1 MRMRKKKHGAER
13 ILACADLLFTKREDL
28 PALPIALEIGCG
40 KGAFITQL
48 AQRNPDVFYLAVEKF
63 SDVAMLAMEK
73 AKAMGLTNVR
83 FFIGDAVRLTE
94 LLQPGDASCIYL
106 NFSDPWPK
114 KGHAKRRLTYR
125 SFLAI
130 YQQLLSEG
138 GSVIFKT
145 DNRGLFDFSLEEM
158 EQFGYTLTDVTYDL
172 HHSPYNE
179 GNIRTEYENNFS
191 EKGFPIHRV
200 VAYPPKKQA
209 E

>member
-13 ILACADLLFTKREDL
+13 IQACAELLFTSREDL
-28 PALPIALEIGCG
+28 PKLPVHLEIGCG

-48 AQRNPDVFYLAVEKF
+48 AQQNPDIFYLAVEKY

-73 AKAMGLTNVR
+73 AQSMGLQNVR

-94 LLQPGDASCIYL
+94 LLHPGDAQRIYL

-130 YQQLLSEG
+130 YQQLLCEG
-138 GSVIFKT
+138 GAVAFKT

-158 EQFGYTLTDVTYDL
+158 QEFGYTLTEITYDL
-172 HHSPYNE
+172 HHSEYNE
-179 GNIRTEYENNFS
+179 GNIRTEYETNFS

-200 VAYPPKKQA
+200 VAYPPKKEHA
-209 E
+209 